1 MTIIKRDSHMK
12 NFRTI
17 ALVSAIAAV
26 TAGAQAELKALDD
39 STMGELTGQAGLT
52 IDVETK
58 WSIGEFMYKDAGS
71 LLIRGISMGGNTL
84 AAGGGSYLDNI
95 RLTIDIAGAGVAND
109 FGDVDNT
116 FNYGFSE
123 IVGLS
128 QVLVANGNSDA
139 GILTASAGSDADN
152 GIAADTKKF
161 YGDGD
166 LVIHFGFS
174 DAFKGGTSNGYRAYA
189 NSVGNDASGAAGT
202 VTLSTITYAHASDSA
217 TRSVDFNFSIDA
229 IGLASSSYVAS
240 AMGTVDWE
248 GIDNYTQ
255 TGVDSDATDTIL
267 ISNIDIRG
275 YYGPEDLHIENDGN
289 GFGNEAGAG
298 AIDHDNDGTLDNN
311 GAADSK
317 ITWGNY
323 FRITDLDVYL
333 DIAGLQ
339 ISDLAIHNDRGDLSG
354 LDGTSS
360 FGFAHSIRTIY
371 AVKDTVLKL
380 DNTNLVRGLL
390 NAIGGANAPI
400 LTPGVNPDGYVDGL
414 ALNTQFKGDVD
425 IIHMSF
431 GDTEESIGERYV
443 TDLISDSRMTISAH

>member
-1 MTIIKRDSHMK
+1 MK
-12 NFRTI
+12 GLKKL
-17 ALVSAIAAV
+17 ALVSTIAAV

-95 RLTIDIAGAGVAND
+95 RLTIDIAGAGATVPDDLGN
-109 FGDVDNT
+109 FDNR

-128 QVLVANGNSDA
+128 QVLVANGNSDT
-139 GILTASAGSDADN
+139 GILTASSGVDAGN
-152 GIAADTKKF
+152 GIAADAKKT

-202 VTLSTITYAHASDSA
+202 VSLSTITYAHASDSA

-229 IGLASSSYVAS
+229 IGLASSSYTAA

-248 GIDNYTQ
+248 GIDNYTL
-255 TGVDSDATDTIL
+255 TGTDSETTDTIL

-289 GFGNEAGAG
+289 GFGNDDSSGS
-298 AIDHDNDGTLDNN
+298 IDHDNDGTLDNN
-311 GAADSK
+311 GNADSV

-323 FRITDLDVYL
+323 FRITDLEYYH
-333 DIAGLQ
+333 DITARQ
-339 ISDLAIHNDRGDLSG
+339 FRDIAIHNDRGDLTG

-380 DNTNLVRGLL
+380 DNTNAVRGLL
-390 NAIGGANAPI
+390 QANGLAAPF
-400 LTPGVNPDGYVDGL
+400 LVAGVNPDGYVDGL
-414 ALNTQFKGDVD
+414 ALNTQFKGDID
-425 IIHMSF
+425 IGALSF
-431 GDTEESIGERYV
+431 GDTGESIGAIYL
-443 TDLISDSRMTISAH
+443 TDIESDSRWTISAH